1 MNRTKSLITV
11 LVLLILLAFAAL
23 WVNTAH
29 AQDANAHS
37 GSVSQAQ
44 QQASVT
50 GNTGNSLTLNTDST
64 AEGAAHYTG
73 TARILSNPGVSLGG
87 AAAGFSN
94 NNCANTTQG
103 GLSGLR
109 MSVGIA
115 APKESRACNYRQ
127 NAATFYAA
135 AGVRAANG
143 QSARAE
149 ALMAMADEQAC
160 RAAAELDKVALDNC
174 RLLGLVANR
183 ESADRFPSA
192 PTHTEPPPRLQQGT
206 TPPAFPVSD
215 TGGKRQE
222 VATAHP

>member
-1 MNRTKSLITV
+1 MKRLIISV
-11 LVLLILLAFAAL
+11 MLIAFAFG
-23 WVNTAH
+23 AH
-29 AQDANAHS
+29 AQTTAQSQS
-37 GSVSQAQ
+37 GSSATSQ

-50 GNTGNSLTLNTDST
+50 GNTGNSLTLDTNST

-87 AAAGFSN
+87 ASAGFSN
-94 NNCANTTQG
+94 NNCANTMQG

-109 MSVGIA
+109 ASVGIA

-160 RAAAELDKVALDNC
+160 RAAAELDETDMDNC
-174 RLLGLVANR
+174 KVLGLVGGR
-183 ESADRFPSA
+183 ESAKAFSPSA
-192 PTHTEPPPRLQQGT
+192 VISRPPPHPVKPVQKGD
-206 TPPAFPVSD
+206 FPVSE
-215 TGGKRQE
+215 TETKQE
-222 VATAHP
+222 KIAVIAVAHP